1 MPPSFRFVIR
11 NQIWLSELAN
21 LSVLSDVASG
31 QILLRTDTRL
41 VTTSCLKSLNTK
53 KTTTYINENTV
64 PGLEQAQK
72 CGRVK
77 QSQTSPSWSYL
88 KLYFLDRILFKNILL
103 RTLWLQ
109 LYKPY
114 ISVCVSQTKKHCL
127 VVNHEIFDEHLTM
140 INFVRISRLHL
151 KSCLPFCNKFHIEF

>member
-53 KTTTYINENTV
+53 KTTTYINENTGS
-64 PGLEQAQK
+64 GLEQAQK

-77 QSQTSPSWSYL
+77 QSQTSPS
-88 KLYFLDRILFKNILL
+88 
-103 RTLWLQ
+103 
-109 LYKPY
+109 
-114 ISVCVSQTKKHCL
+114 
-127 VVNHEIFDEHLTM
+127 
-140 INFVRISRLHL
+140 
-151 KSCLPFCNKFHIEF
+151 